1 MIQTIRDSPAL
12 TEAAHAVVEGDTHVV
27 TTAAN
32 IEVEAAEIA
41 QPETGTAGIGAVVRD
56 NRARWARWETL
67 NKDNLAER
75 RELSY
80 QYSLAKYAE
89 YERRGQT
96 RELMAVLRE
105 ASTLFGDDAAWNRDV
120 IRKAA
125 SEHKALKLT
134 LASEF
139 IPSGKKMGRPTHY
152 PTEAECACHVSSGPS
167 IIQELSSAWKCGLS
181 SSSPCSVLQGISLC
195 DAHVSLTFLSPGT
208 WIGSEYHLPVLP
220 SPAQLL
226 SSLAWRRA
234 RSSSEPTSMSRGSIK
249 SFVS

>member
-1 MIQTIRDSPAL
+1 M
-12 TEAAHAVVEGDTHVV
+12 
-27 TTAAN
+27 AN

-152 PTEAECACHVSSGPS
+152 PTEGMDEVRKLVKLMRLNKLW
-167 IIQELSSAWKCGLS
+167 IVVKTGL
-181 SSSPCSVLQGISLC
+181 CQQRTLL
-195 DAHVSLTFLSPGT
+195 A
-208 WIGSEYHLPVLP
+208 SEFIPN
-220 SPAQLL
+220 
-226 SSLAWRRA
+226 
-234 RSSSEPTSMSRGSIK
+234 RGHENTLR
-249 SFVS
+249 